1 MALES
6 AAKGAMSI
14 AGVLAV
20 AATMESHWISDR
32 VDTVL
37 DPDRD
42 ENLGRLHANFSI
54 TVSTTWNQRFRAL
67 SRK

>member
-1 MALES
+1 
-6 AAKGAMSI
+6 
-14 AGVLAV
+14 
-20 AATMESHWISDR
+20 MESHWISDR